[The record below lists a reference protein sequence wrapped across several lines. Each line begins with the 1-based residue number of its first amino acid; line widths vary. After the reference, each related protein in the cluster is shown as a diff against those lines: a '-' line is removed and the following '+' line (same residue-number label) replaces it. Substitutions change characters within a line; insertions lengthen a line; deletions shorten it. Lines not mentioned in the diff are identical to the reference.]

1 MENKSVENT
10 TGAKRQMRFTSNELD
25 LLHRLFHENDVLLK
39 AIRKAFLQFEISDSE
54 KDLLKKTFLSKDAF
68 DVLEKVFNPKLDGD
82 APILQLVDMWL
93 NVEIKDKDTGTAL
106 PFIIAR
112 KMMCEYIDE
121 FFETLKIND
130 WGGGSEVFADYT
142 KIDFESEDPADIHA
156 KILARNNLLAHCE
169 AQLNQI
175 IILAKMGKP
184 VDEAKIKENA
194 KKDSTQ

>member
-1 MENKSVENT
+1 MENKSVENKI
-10 TGAKRQMRFTSNELD
+10 GKRQMRFTSLELD
-25 LLHRLFHENDVLLK
+25 LLHRLFHDNEVLLK
-39 AIRKAFLQFEISDSE
+39 AIRKAFLQLEISDSE
-54 KDLLKKTFLSKDAF
+54 KDLLKKTFSSKDAF

-93 NVEIKDKDTGTAL
+93 NVEIKEKDTATAL
-106 PFIIAR
+106 PYIIAR

-121 FFETLKIND
+121 FFETLKIGD
-130 WGGGSEVFADYT
+130 WDGGTEVFADYT
-142 KIDFESEDPADIHA
+142 KIDFNVEDVKDIHA

-175 IILAKMGKP
+175 VILASMGESKA
-184 VDEAKIKENA
+184 EKIKEDK